1 MSEILNEININ
12 DYNVQKM
19 QGNGG
24 GGGTEDLSVVL
35 AAQDTALSTQE
46 TKIAQA
52 IQALADK
59 KSIDLAE
66 ETSDATATANDIKQG
81 KTAYV
86 NGVKVEGSLEVTE
99 KAVLPNGVIFSGST
113 ATNFDW
119 LKDVDV
125 SNITNMKKFFYNC
138 TNITTAPAIDTTNV
152 TTMEEMFKFCSSL
165 QTIPELNTENVG
177 NMKSMLG
184 NSAIVNIPIFNLK
197 EVTVCDA
204 MFSNCSNLTN
214 ESLNNILAMCITTS
228 NKFIGQKRLSYLGLT
243 SAQATTC
250 QSLSNWDAFVA
261 AGWTS
266 GY

>member
-35 AAQDTALSTQE
+35 SAQDTALSTQE

-81 KTAYV
+81 KTAYA
-86 NGVKVEGSLEVTE
+86 NGIKVEGSLEVTE
-99 KAVLPNGVIFSGST
+99 KAVLPDLICFMSSQS
-113 ATNFDW
+113 TNFDW
-119 LKDVDV
+119 LLNVDM
-125 SNITNMKKFFYNC
+125 SNVERGWSLFENC
-138 TNITTAPAIDTTNV
+138 YAMINAPQIDTKNFYTAQRMFYGCTKLQNV
-152 TTMEEMFKFCSSL
+152 PVYDMSGIGTKSGEIGVISYMFQNCR
-165 QTIPELNTENVG
+165 
-177 NMKSMLG
+177 
-184 NSAIVNIPIFNLK
+184 NL
-197 EVTVCDA
+197 
-204 MFSNCSNLTN
+204 SN
-214 ESLNNILAMCITTS
+214 ESLNNIMNTCISATLHAGAKTL
-228 NKFIGQKRLSYLGLT
+228 KEIGLT

-250 QSLSNWDAFVA
+250 QTLSNWDAFVA